1 MAMFHVEHQKNPS
14 SMKNKKTDS
23 KTDSNNPPILL
34 TKEILD
40 LCIQRKM
47 SPDDAVSSIAFAAC
61 KIMAV
66 SRGISM
72 LAATQMVARC
82 LLGSARRVAGTAPG
96 KRRKK

>member
-66 SRGISM
+66 SRGISIKT
-72 LAATQMVARC
+72 ATQTVGMC
-82 LLGSARRVAGTAPG
+82 LLESARAFPDPAP
-96 KRRKK
+96 KKRKKS